1 MEYTIK
7 ALRYRLKYLIT
18 NYLLQNEL
26 KIINNSNKDCDGDY
40 LNIQINTSSYS
51 QNTNRKPYTNIIL
64 VMEEFNSV
72 YDYGLI
78 WNSNINPVDT
88 MEWDFS
94 RKYYNEFSLVYDCI
108 QLLLNQSYDN
118 LLVKSIIEF
127 ELFKEI
133 IDQYPQLRKQTS
145 PISTK
150 MYSTQNDWIEYN
162 FVYNQ
167 ISTRINNQFQYY
179 DFSLSKIDEFLVLY
193 NLKSSLKDNY
203 EHFIDNI
210 YTKLQEKNLNYTVS
224 KIGSSIILEINKI
237 DEISETKKYSIH
249 LLDHAILICQRH
261 YLKDLYIT
269 SYNNDN
275 IQKVY
280 DFIT

>member
-7 ALRYRLKYLIT
+7 ALRYRLKYLIS

-26 KIINNSNKDCDGDY
+26 KIINNSNKDCDDVY

-51 QNTNRKPYTNIIL
+51 QSWNRKPYTEIIL
-64 VMEEFNSV
+64 TIEEFNFV
-72 YDYGLI
+72 YDYQLI
-78 WNSNINPVDT
+78 WNSNIKSDAIS
-88 MEWDFS
+88 EWDFS
-94 RKYYNEFSLVYDCI
+94 RKYYDEFSLVYDCI

-150 MYSTQNDWIEYN
+150 MYSTKENWIEYN
-162 FVYNQ
+162 LVYKQ
-167 ISTRINNQFQYY
+167 ISTMINKIEYF